1 MKILFF
7 GDIVGK
13 AGRMGVKKLLP
24 VWEKEHAPDLI
35 VANVEN
41 IAHGIGITRQYLEE
55 LLAQGVDVMTGGNH
69 IVEGK
74 EALKLL
80 DDPAL
85 PLIRPANV
93 GSSWTGRGFITIQAH
108 DETPVTVVNLIGQSG
123 MRDNYNSPFEAIETI
138 LAREDMK
145 QSVILVDW
153 HAEMTS
159 EKKLLGHYLDG
170 RVVAVL
176 GTHTHVPTADE
187 QILPGGTAFISDVG
201 MAGSFN
207 SIIGVQVARAIE
219 RIAKGLPAKFEV
231 EESGPAEVNAV
242 LIEID
247 PTTKKALWIKRLR
260 EIVDF

>member
-13 AGRMGVKKLLP
+13 AGRAGVQKLLP
-24 VWEKEHAPDLI
+24 VWKKEYAPDLI

-85 PLIRPANV
+85 PLIRPANA
-93 GSSWTGRGFITIQAH
+93 GSGWTGRGAITVKAR

-138 LAREDMK
+138 LTREDVK
-145 QSVILVDW
+145 QSVIIVDW

-170 RVVAVL
+170 RAAAVL

-201 MAGSFN
+201 MAGAFH
-207 SIIGVQVARAIE
+207 SIIGIQISRAVE
-219 RIAKGLPAKFEV
+219 RIARGLPAKFEV
-231 EESGPAEVNAV
+231 EEAGPAEVNAAV
-242 LIEID
+242 IEID
-247 PTTKKALWIKRLR
+247 LTTKKALWIKRLR
-260 EIVDF
+260 KIVEI

>member
-13 AGRMGVKKLLP
+13 AGRTGVHKLLP
-24 VWEKEHAPDLI
+24 VWKKEHTPDLI

-41 IAHGIGITRQYLEE
+41 IAHGIGITRVYLEE
-55 LLAQGVDVMTGGNH
+55 LCALGVDVMTGGNH

-80 DDPAL
+80 DDASL
-85 PLIRPANV
+85 PLIRPANT
-93 GSSWTGRGFITIQAH
+93 GSGWTGRGFITVKAA
-108 DETPVTVVNLIGQSG
+108 DETPVTIVNLIGQSG

-138 LAREDMK
+138 LASDAVK

-170 RVVAVL
+170 RVAAVL

-187 QILPGGTAFISDVG
+187 QILPNGTAFISDVG
-201 MAGSFN
+201 MAGALY
-207 SIIGVQVARAIE
+207 SIIGVQIGRAIE

-242 LIEID
+242 VIEID

-260 EIVDF
+260 EIVEF

>member
-1 MKILFF
+1 MRILFF

-13 AGRMGVKKLLP
+13 AGRTGVQKLLP
-24 VWEKEHAPDLI
+24 VWKKEHAPDLI

-41 IAHGIGITRQYLEE
+41 IAHGIGITRVYLEE
-55 LLAQGVDVMTGGNH
+55 LRAQGVDIMTGGNH

-80 DDPAL
+80 DDTSL
-85 PLIRPANV
+85 PLIRPANA
-93 GSSWTGRGFITIQAH
+93 GSGWTGRGFITVKAA

-138 LAREDMK
+138 LARDDVK
-145 QSVILVDW
+145 QNVILVDW

-170 RVVAVL
+170 RVAAIL

-187 QILPGGTAFISDVG
+187 QILQHGTAFISDVG
-201 MAGSFN
+201 MAGAYH
-207 SIIGVQVARAIE
+207 SIIGIQIARAVE

-242 LIEID
+242 LVEID
-247 PTTKKALWIKRLR
+247 PASKKALWIKRLR
-260 EIVDF
+260 EIVEI